1 MPEPGIGGSRAG
13 AGMGAGTRADDKD
26 DKNVGIGYD
35 LKEILSKVAKPGSID
50 WGLGPEGH
58 QTTVRGRRPGEDRDF
73 DDAVDAF
80 TKVMDQKKSF
90 MSSNPLGNP
99 SNLFATK
106 TPTQPVGNL
115 SFYLDETPATHSS
128 SPIEE
133 RVTSLHTKP
142 GPLSSWAATYE
153 TASDEEAL
161 RRMLQAHT
169 SSTWDSWD
177 QSTGMPRRQLRGLAY
192 ESAPSTKVTE
202 TNEIH
207 PLMVAGLKYG
217 LPADEIVKIATTNN
231 PRILGSYSPW
241 HDRVK
246 INPAPSTGVS
256 ADWAGTSFHEIA
268 HRLMTQLE
276 WDDYKKSIQ
285 NEDFLKEPLPDIQ
298 ALYETGGS
306 QIAPDHVEQ
315 YGFDPSQAEMVTS
328 RWGTMED
335 LLNLNAPIHD
345 DSSGFYMD
353 QDWGA
358 LARNMRRSPWS
369 ESANPITALDW
380 QEDTAYN
387 PNANLTDLEEFG
399 YNRELARQYENYVRF
414 NQELPSRYMG
424 GDPHSDLNAPYF
436 LDTTHKSQFS
446 TGLQG
451 WPMSQDHFLVDRLM
465 ARNPKLSRGHVEGLE
480 RALTNEYNA
489 ALASPDSMLNKISRL
504 GLADKFWDYVE
515 EYLSEESENWSP
527 SQAKKEIERLLGQDD
542 KEHDHGDH

>member
-1 MPEPGIGGSRAG
+1 MPEPGMGSRGSRSG
-13 AGMGAGTRADDKD
+13 AGMGGGGGYAGP
-26 DKNVGIGYD
+26 
-35 LKEILSKVAKPGSID
+35 EID
-50 WGLGPEGH
+50 WGMGPEGH
-58 QTTVRGRRPGEDRDF
+58 EATEVSRSVGEDRDF
-73 DDAVDAF
+73 DDVSPLDE
-80 TKVMDQKKSF
+80 KMSF

-106 TPTQPVGNL
+106 TPTQPVSNL
-115 SFYLDETPATHSS
+115 SFYLDETPATVAKTDIENKKQAPRSLHSS

-142 GPLSSWAATYE
+142 GPLSSWATAYE

-177 QSTGMPRRQLRGLAY
+177 QSTGMPRRQLSGWAY
-192 ESAPSTKVTE
+192 ENAPSTKVTK
-202 TNEIH
+202 TNEMH

-217 LPADEIVKIATTNN
+217 LPADEIVKVATTDN
-231 PRILGSYSPW
+231 PRILGSYNPW
-241 HDRVK
+241 SDVVK
-246 INPAPSTGVS
+246 INPAPSSGASAAWTG
-256 ADWAGTSFHEIA
+256 TPFHEIA

-276 WDDYKKSIQ
+276 WDDYKKDIP
-285 NEDFLKEPLPDIQ
+285 NEDFLKEPLTDIQ

-315 YGFDPSQAEMVTS
+315 YGFDPSQGEMVTS
-328 RWGTMED
+328 RWGTMKD

-353 QDWGA
+353 NDWGG
-358 LARNMRRSPWS
+358 LARSMRRSRWG

-399 YNRELARQYENYVRF
+399 YNRELAREYENYVRF

-424 GDPHSDLNAPYF
+424 GDPYSDLNAPY
-436 LDTTHKSQFS
+436 LVDTTHKSRFS
-446 TGLQG
+446 TGLEG
-451 WPMSQDHFLVDRLM
+451 WPMSQDHFLVNRLQ
-465 ARNPKLSRGHVEGLE
+465 ARNPKLSAGYVEGLE

-489 ALASPDSMLNKISRL
+489 AMASPNSMLNKISRL

-515 EYLSEESENWSP
+515 EYLAEESENWSP

-542 KEHDHGDH
+542 KEHNHGDH